1 MVFQSTAAF
10 HHLSSYMV
18 HPTKLLASVGLAQA
32 RPNNLFCVVHNYQED
47 HGVVTT
53 NLILGKEIGH

>member
-18 HPTKLLASVGLAQA
+18 HHTKFLASVGLAHA
-32 RPNNLFCVVHNYQED
+32 RPNNPNRAAKTLNFVGIERDTYTSSV
-47 HGVVTT
+47 
-53 NLILGKEIGH
+53 K

>member
-18 HPTKLLASVGLAQA
+18 HSTKSLASVGLTQA
-32 RPNNLFCVVHNYQED
+32 RPNDTETNKVFVTVVVFTHD
-47 HGVVTT
+47 APVG
-53 NLILGKEIGH
+53 